1 MPCWLRMRRVCR
13 REGIMRSAKQEH
25 KIMTEIFDFHTMQI
39 NWQGKQYP
47 FREIDMK
54 DKPDYVLVS
63 VVDLERVLLGTNDF
77 PVNSKAEWVDNKI
90 AYYFESEEDLHQSDQ
105 VLLNIIYES

>member
-1 MPCWLRMRRVCR
+1 MRAL
-13 REGIMRSAKQEH
+13 MKKND
-25 KIMTEIFDFHTMQI
+25 KIMMETFDFHTMQI

-54 DKPDYVLVS
+54 DKPYYVLVS
-63 VVDLERVLLGTNDF
+63 VVDLERVLLETNDI
-77 PVNSKAEWVDNKI
+77 PVNNKAEWVDNKI

-105 VLLNIIYES
+105 VLLNKIYES